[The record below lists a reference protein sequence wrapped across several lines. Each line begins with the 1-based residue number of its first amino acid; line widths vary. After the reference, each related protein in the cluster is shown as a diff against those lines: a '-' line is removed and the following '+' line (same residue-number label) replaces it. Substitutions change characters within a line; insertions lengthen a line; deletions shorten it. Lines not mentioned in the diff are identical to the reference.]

1 VARLR
6 GAGMKPI
13 DIAEARRLYGKTTQG
28 QWRAVR
34 GELLQDG
41 PESIAFFETA
51 AADSDADFAAW
62 SHNNTPAMLEELER
76 LESLLQLCSDI
87 SGCLANLTRCRSET
101 NGT

>member
-1 VARLR
+1 MTEPVRIRHPAI
-6 GAGMKPI
+6 GSEMGI
-13 DIAEARRLYGKTTQG
+13 DGN
-28 QWRAVR
+28 
-34 GELLQDG
+34 
-41 PESIAFFETA
+41 A

-101 NGT
+101 NGA